1 MLKPKAVTLRVNL
14 WKLFY
19 GITSRTAIPSFGL
32 NFLVNYKLDKK
43 VLLLC
48 GFEKFDIFFVRVD
61 ILEKLFIKILNKTKQ
76 GKFKID
82 ADMMNLLGCTKE
94 NFYKLMKLMNYKRHK
109 EKDTYL
115 LGEDIGFTF
124 RSLSNPK
131 SINQPD
137 TYGGNFW
144 LNPNCGTP
152 NRDND
157 YCGVHRNSGIMN
169 HWFYLL
175 AEGSSNTDEVNDNGD
190 AFNIAGIST
199 KKY

>member
-48 GFEKFDIFFVRVD
+48 GFEKFDNFFVRVD

-115 LGEDIGFTF
+115 FLGEKG
-124 RSLSNPK
+124 LK
-131 SINQPD
+131 
-137 TYGGNFW
+137 
-144 LNPNCGTP
+144 
-152 NRDND
+152 
-157 YCGVHRNSGIMN
+157 
-169 HWFYLL
+169 
-175 AEGSSNTDEVNDNGD
+175 
-190 AFNIAGIST
+190 T
-199 KKY
+199 KEF